1 MDKLPFDDVENAG
14 RHQCFV
20 VFEPASIRI
29 NDADVLLIGDQV
41 REMYDNFMMNLVSRE
56 QTMTERILHNRLA
69 KIGSML
75 DLLQSYDNVIV
86 TRFFDRIWRR
96 YSYVS
101 HLGELF
107 VDLETY
113 VDYFPE
119 HKSDC
124 SQLVA
129 TRFDESAD
137 FDDDDDNDDSD
148 DDSDESDD
156 KAEESDDKKE
166 K

>member
-1 MDKLPFDDVENAG
+1 MDKLPFSDVENAG
-14 RHQCFV
+14 RYQCFV

-41 REMYDNFMMNLVSRE
+41 REMYDKFMMNLVSRE

-119 HKSDC
+119 YKDDC
-124 SQLVA
+124 SQLLA
-129 TRFDESAD
+129 TRFDESSD
-137 FDDDDDNDDSD
+137 FDDESDDDDSD
-148 DDSDESDD
+148 DNSDESTDD
-156 KAEESDDKKE
+156 GEKESEEK
-166 K
+166 

>member
-1 MDKLPFDDVENAG
+1 MDKLTFDDVENAG

-41 REMYDNFMMNLVSRE
+41 LEMYDKFMMNLVSRE
-56 QTMTERILHNRLA
+56 QTMTEKILHNRLA

-119 HKSDC
+119 HKDDC
-124 SQLVA
+124 SQLLA
-129 TRFDESAD
+129 TRFDQS
-137 FDDDDDNDDSD
+137 NDSD
-148 DDSDESDD
+148 
-156 KAEESDDKKE
+156 
-166 K
+166 

>member
-1 MDKLPFDDVENAG
+1 MDKLPFDDIENAG

-41 REMYDNFMMNLVSRE
+41 RDMYDNFMMQLVSRE

-75 DLLQSYDNVIV
+75 DLLQTYDNVIV

-107 VDLETY
+107 VDLETF

-119 HKSDC
+119 HKGDC
-124 SQLVA
+124 SQLLA
-129 TRFDESAD
+129 TRFDEGGE
-137 FDDDDDNDDSD
+137 FDDDDDNDDDDD
-148 DDSDESDD
+148 DDSDDNTDDASDTD
-156 KAEESDDKKE
+156 E
-166 K
+166 